1 MTMLKAQISKLAPIH
16 ISYRNFKDFDEH
28 AFNSDLG
35 HAISQIDFDQ
45 DSNDTKLFEIY
56 SAIAEK
62 HAPMKTKVLR
72 GNDAPFMTNALR
84 REIKHRSRLRNISL
98 KENTSASKRA
108 YCSQRNKCTKLRR
121 ENMNAFLKKASIAGR
136 NSKSYWKTINPFLTN
151 KGSHGK
157 EDYILEEN
165 NKLIKDPNEI
175 GELFIDYYTNIV
187 EHATGIPP
195 VDIPLP
201 EDGDLIDTLL
211 SHYENHSSIH
221 NIKNMNI
228 NTPFSIPL
236 ADEETIGDIMRKLD
250 TSKATGIDDIPARLI
265 KISADVG
272 KKPFTKIINKS
283 IERSMYPNLMKIG
296 KITPIYKGGKG
307 SNRLNKKDYR
317 PVSVLTA
324 FSKVFERYILNQ
336 MLEHVNLILSDKMSA
351 YRKGYSSQHVLLKLT
366 EEWRKHL
373 DKKKQIVGAVLMD
386 LSKAFDCIPH
396 ELLIAKLSA
405 YGFDR
410 KSLTF
415 FLSYLKGRK
424 QTVNIKGNLSSYMD
438 VLAGVPQGSILG
450 PVIFN
455 IFLNDMSN
463 IFEKCN
469 LNNFADDNTLDDH
482 ASNVPDLVNSLENDS
497 QRAIDW
503 FKMNHMIANPDK
515 FKAIIIEKSG
525 RDTSGIE
532 LNINNEIIRT
542 LKEVTLLGIIIDN
555 KLSFSIHISK
565 ICKMAANQLNSI
577 KRLKR
582 HFDTETKKHLVIIFV
597 LSQFNYCPLVWHF
610 CGNGSIHK
618 MEKIQ
623 ERSLRFV
630 FNDYTTE
637 YSDLLQK
644 NGESTLYL
652 KRVRIM
658 AQEVYKAMNNQSP
671 KYTKELLSERNQRYS
686 NRRPLDLYIPR
697 DKNLDTE
704 VTHLRHQVY
713 GTLFLL
719 KLEEQRIFI
728 ILRN

>member
-1 MTMLKAQISKLAPIH
+1 MHFGKRKWCIISLYRNEDVNPETFLNKLSQSLDQLLDSYENVMIIGDININSLDKSNCKFKHLKTFCESYDLTNLMKEPTCFQSENPTSIDVILTNKPRSFIHTKSVVNGLSDCHSLVMTMLKAQISKLAPIH

-250 TSKATGIDDIPARLI
+250 TSKATGIDAIPARLI

-283 IERSMYPNLMKIG
+283 IERSIYPNLMKIV
-296 KITPIYKGGKG
+296 KITPIYK
-307 SNRLNKKDYR
+307 
-317 PVSVLTA
+317 
-324 FSKVFERYILNQ
+324 
-336 MLEHVNLILSDKMSA
+336 LS
-351 YRKGYSSQHVLLKLT
+351 L
-366 EEWRKHL
+366 
-373 DKKKQIVGAVLMD
+373 
-386 LSKAFDCIPH
+386 
-396 ELLIAKLSA
+396 
-405 YGFDR
+405 
-410 KSLTF
+410 
-415 FLSYLKGRK
+415 
-424 QTVNIKGNLSSYMD
+424 
-438 VLAGVPQGSILG
+438 
-450 PVIFN
+450 
-455 IFLNDMSN
+455 
-463 IFEKCN
+463 
-469 LNNFADDNTLDDH
+469 
-482 ASNVPDLVNSLENDS
+482 
-497 QRAIDW
+497 
-503 FKMNHMIANPDK
+503 
-515 FKAIIIEKSG
+515 
-525 RDTSGIE
+525 
-532 LNINNEIIRT
+532 
-542 LKEVTLLGIIIDN
+542 
-555 KLSFSIHISK
+555 IHI
-565 ICKMAANQLNSI
+565 
-577 KRLKR
+577 
-582 HFDTETKKHLVIIFV
+582 
-597 LSQFNYCPLVWHF
+597 
-610 CGNGSIHK
+610 
-618 MEKIQ
+618 
-623 ERSLRFV
+623 
-630 FNDYTTE
+630 
-637 YSDLLQK
+637 
-644 NGESTLYL
+644 
-652 KRVRIM
+652 
-658 AQEVYKAMNNQSP
+658 
-671 KYTKELLSERNQRYS
+671 
-686 NRRPLDLYIPR
+686 
-697 DKNLDTE
+697 
-704 VTHLRHQVY
+704 
-713 GTLFLL
+713 
-719 KLEEQRIFI
+719 
-728 ILRN
+728 